1 MPNGVH
7 LVVNDVR
14 GKVTVVNDISLKIKF
29 LLYESFTCDF
39 FQLTKYFCFFFFK
52 KKNNP
57 WPKHVL
63 LKSHTLAYKLF
74 HPPKQVS
81 SLKESVLVL
90 ILSVTP
96 GLLQR
101 HKI

>member
-1 MPNGVH
+1 MIA
-7 LVVNDVR
+7 L
-14 GKVTVVNDISLKIKF
+14 
-29 LLYESFTCDF
+29 
-39 FQLTKYFCFFFFK
+39 
-52 KKNNP
+52 
-57 WPKHVL
+57 PKHVL
-63 LKSHTLAYKLF
+63 LKSHILSYKLF

-96 GLLQR
+96 GLLQK